1 MHTLKSV
8 SLICV
13 ALFTMFSFLTGQF
26 AGIYES
32 LPSQCWSAD
41 SERIFF
47 SSACENNKVNK
58 YIHVAEDKKIQ
69 VLYQNNKKKLAHC

>member
-1 MHTLKSV
+1 
-8 SLICV
+8 
-13 ALFTMFSFLTGQF
+13 MFSFLTGQF

-58 YIHVAEDKKIQ
+58 YINVHVAEDKKIQ
-69 VLYQNNKKKLAHC
+69 VLYQNNKKVQKMLAHC